1 MLDRSRL
8 RLRPLAERA
17 NKVLIERDAVHP
29 GDDPGPL
36 SDAAASVV
44 AATAARIRAARASD
58 RPVMLAFG
66 AHAIKNGLGPL
77 LAHMVQADQLTHLA
91 TNGAGVIHD
100 WEIAWQ
106 GATSEDVR
114 SGVARGEFGLW
125 NETGRYINLAIA
137 VGAWLG
143 LGYGESVGRLILEEG
158 LDIPER
164 DQLIDEVRV
173 DPTAAGA
180 AADLLALI
188 DAHGLES
195 GRMDVPHKWKQFS
208 IQAAA
213 FASGVPL
220 TGHPMFGHDI
230 IYTHPMSSGAAI
242 GRTAERDFL
251 TFADSV
257 SRMSGGV
264 YLSIGSAVMSP
275 MIFEKSM
282 SMAQN
287 LAIQSG
293 TPIEGHQITVVD
305 LAEST
310 WDWTAGEPPPDHP
323 DYYLRFRKTFH
334 RMGGT
339 LHYAQADNRAFLL
352 ALSRELGNGNG

>member
-1 MLDRSRL
+1 M
-8 RLRPLAERA
+8 
-17 NKVLIERDAVHP
+17 
-29 GDDPGPL
+29 
-36 SDAAASVV
+36 
-44 AATAARIRAARASD
+44 
-58 RPVMLAFG
+58 
-66 AHAIKNGLGPL
+66 
-77 LAHMVQADQLTHLA
+77 
-91 TNGAGVIHD
+91 
-100 WEIAWQ
+100 
-106 GATSEDVR
+106 
-114 SGVARGEFGLW
+114 
-125 NETGRYINLAIA
+125 
-137 VGAWLG
+137 
-143 LGYGESVGRLILEEG
+143 
-158 LDIPER
+158 
-164 DQLIDEVRV
+164 RV
-173 DPTAAGA
+173 NPAAGT

-188 DAHGLES
+188 DAHSLPP
-195 GRMDVPHKWKQFS
+195 GRMDVPHKWKQYS
-208 IQAAA
+208 IQATALGA
-213 FASGVPL
+213 GVPL

-257 SRMSGGV
+257 SRLSGGV

-287 LAIQSG
+287 LAHQSG
-293 TPIEGHQITVVD
+293 SQIENHHITVVD

-310 WDWTAGEPPPDHP
+310 WDWTAGEPPADHP

-352 ALSRELGNGNG
+352 ALSRALGDGND